1 MSSAR
6 FTMTEHPA
14 WLLIDRHHTRVFAMP
29 DGGKWLVR
37 IKDDQ
42 AVTTPIDDA
51 VTPPQADEFALD
63 AGSPGGAAELLT
75 ALGGIAPV
83 RRFRNPSL
91 WDAIATA
98 IVRQV
103 IRAPQATK
111 LYRLFCDAYGEKTTL
126 PSGHAFALFPT
137 PTRMLS
143 LSDDDFVRVGMAFK
157 RRPLRQAA
165 EAYWEHHKQ
174 WESLAPAELVAT
186 LPKIKGIG
194 VWTAGAAVADYWND
208 WALYPYADLAVR
220 TWATCAAPSMT
231 WPNSESEF
239 STTWRGLCGPHL
251 SVMTLLTLA
260 WGNHH
265 AGTSS

>member
-1 MSSAR
+1 MSSAQL
-6 FTMTEHPA
+6 TMTEHPA
-14 WLLIDRHHTRVFAMP
+14 WRPIDGQHTRVFAMP
-29 DGGKWLVR
+29 DGERWAVR
-37 IKDDQ
+37 ALGAQ
-42 AVTTPIDDA
+42 LTVTALNGGTTA
-51 VTPPQADEFALD
+51 PQADEFALD
-63 AGSPGGAAELLT
+63 AGSPGGASELLT
-75 ALGGIAPV
+75 ALGAITPV

-91 WDAIATA
+91 WDAIGTA

-111 LYRLFCDAYGEKTTL
+111 LYRLFCDTYGEKVTL
-126 PSGHAFALFPT
+126 PSGHTYALFPS
-137 PTRMLS
+137 PTRTLS

-165 EAYWEHHKQ
+165 QAVWEFGEH
-174 WESLAPAELVAT
+174 WESLSPAELAT
-186 LPKIKGIG
+186 ELPKVKGIG

-220 TWATCAAPSMT
+220 TWAKHAAPSMT
-231 WPNSESEF
+231 WPTKEAEF
-239 STTWRGLCGPHL
+239 SNTWRGLCGPHL

-265 AGTSS
+265 AGTS